1 MYRPWSL
8 TSEKLLQTYQRGVSC
23 LIYFIYFRCSPRFLK
38 FAHRQGIHT
47 FILIVISRI
56 CAPSTLDQGK
66 ELLPSKL
73 HSSKSLPPTTRTWRG
88 ARACFSLLFA
98 MAVLSFRLTLYCM
111 CVPLLQYCLGG
122 RCPSTWQLLVYPL
135 QADASDTSLVFL
147 LPAPL
152 CIPQVAFI
160 SGCRAM
166 CWTLLVTQA
175 SFWHVFIPPYFA
187 SVIMISVQGHNK
199 LLFRSLDAYTIFYY
213 TWKNLLFTFLGQISL
228 SIFLHCTPGA
238 SPEI

>member
-1 MYRPWSL
+1 MTWSSGLLL
-8 TSEKLLQTYQRGVSC
+8 TALRNGSSFVPADTLLYVCTA
-23 LIYFIYFRCSPRFLK
+23 I
-38 FAHRQGIHT
+38 
-47 FILIVISRI
+47 
-56 CAPSTLDQGK
+56 
-66 ELLPSKL
+66 
-73 HSSKSLPPTTRTWRG
+73 
-88 ARACFSLLFA
+88 
-98 MAVLSFRLTLYCM
+98 AVLSGWKMSFHVAAT
-111 CVPLLQYCLGG
+111 CL
-122 RCPSTWQLLVYPL
+122 PL

-187 SVIMISVQGHNK
+187 SVIRISVQGHNK

-213 TWKNLLFTFLGQISL
+213 TWRNLLFTFLGQISL